1 MDFLDALILGI
12 LQGITEFLPISSSG
26 HLVLGQKLLGINV
39 PGNAFEVIL
48 HIGTLMS
55 ILVVF
60 WPDIHRLLG
69 GINDPHVRRYIFN
82 LALGTTPAIIVGL
95 SLKDQVALM
104 FDNAHSVALALI
116 ITGIILIFSKWFSKK
131 KSDLTLVKGFC
142 IGLAQALAIIPGIS
156 RSGATICTG
165 LMMGLSSEEAA
176 RFSFL
181 LAIPA
186 IAGAGFLTAIEID
199 EISIGMNVMA
209 VGLLSSFLVGLVAL
223 KWLLNLLKTGKFYW
237 FGVYCLL
244 LGIIAA
250 WI

>member
-12 LQGITEFLPISSSG
+12 LQGITEFLPVSSSG
-26 HLVLGQKLLGINV
+26 HLVIGQKLLGINV

-69 GINDPHVRRYIFN
+69 GIKDYNTRIYIFT
-82 LALGTTPAIIVGL
+82 LLLGTTPAIIVGL
-95 SLKDQVALM
+95 LSKDQIASM
-104 FDNAHSVALALI
+104 FDNTYTVALALI
-116 ITGIILIFSKWFSKK
+116 VTGIILISSKWFLNK
-131 KSDLTLVKGFC
+131 KSDLTLIKGFN

-156 RSGATICTG
+156 RSGVTICTG
-165 LMMGLSSEEAA
+165 LMMGLSTKEAA

-186 IAGAGFLTAIEID
+186 ISGAGILTAMDID
-199 EISIGMNVMA
+199 KISLGMDIIF
-209 VGLLSSFLVGLVAL
+209 VGFLSSFLVGWAAL
-223 KWLLNLLKTGKFYW
+223 KWLLNLLKTGKFHW

>member
-1 MDFLDALILGI
+1 M
-12 LQGITEFLPISSSG
+12 
-26 HLVLGQKLLGINV
+26 LGQKLLGINV

-82 LALGTTPAIIVGL
+82 LVLGTTPAIIVGL

-116 ITGIILIFSKWFSKK
+116 ITGIILIFSKWFLNK

-186 IAGAGFLTAIEID
+186 IAGAGFLTAIDID

-209 VGLLSSFLVGLVAL
+209 VGLLSSFLVGLIAL

>member
-12 LQGITEFLPISSSG
+12 LQGITEFLPVSSSG
-26 HLVLGQKLLGINV
+26 HLVIGQKLLGINV

-69 GINDPHVRRYIFN
+69 DIKDYNTRIYIFT
-82 LALGTTPAIIVGL
+82 LLLGTTPAIIVGL
-95 SLKDQVALM
+95 LSKDQIASM
-104 FDNAHSVALALI
+104 FDNTYTVALALI
-116 ITGIILIFSKWFSKK
+116 VTGIILISSKWFLNK
-131 KSDLTLVKGFC
+131 KSDLTLIKGFN

-156 RSGATICTG
+156 RSGVTICTG
-165 LMMGLSSEEAA
+165 LAMGLSTKEAA

-186 IAGAGFLTAIEID
+186 ISGAGILTAMDID
-199 EISIGMNVMA
+199 KISLGMDIIF
-209 VGLLSSFLVGLVAL
+209 VGFLSSFLVGWAAL
-223 KWLLNLLKTGKFYW
+223 KWLLNLLKTGKFHW